1 MYTRPQ
7 KNPFSSG
14 TLSNFNLQKAPPQ
27 KTFLLLRNLIPALHN
42 TDKTGAQHPPEHDA
56 DAIQRFQQELGH
68 HRLRKHDGG
77 GDGHSSHVRPEA
89 ADPEARPSHREG
101 RRFVR
106 VKFVQMKTSRV
117 SELSESKPE
126 MKDTST
132 QTTPHSSNNMLNSSQ
147 EHLPKINN
155 NCNVGN
161 GPIALLP
168 GVQIKDFNL

>member
-1 MYTRPQ
+1 
-7 KNPFSSG
+7 
-14 TLSNFNLQKAPPQ
+14 
-27 KTFLLLRNLIPALHN
+27 
-42 TDKTGAQHPPEHDA
+42 
-56 DAIQRFQQELGH
+56 
-68 HRLRKHDGG
+68 
-77 GDGHSSHVRPEA
+77 
-89 ADPEARPSHREG
+89 
-101 RRFVR
+101 
-106 VKFVQMKTSRV
+106 MKTSRV